1 MMMMMNSIVLVFLAI
16 LAVSSVHGF
25 VVQRSLP
32 QQTQRGFSTAGTS
45 TATTSSLN
53 AEPSASSSDAEPS
66 ASINDIFTSD
76 SWAPIQKDLDEV
88 PVFTVATQEGNPL
101 AYEVQAEDET
111 SHTLPFFYCDVAEA
125 LAELEGARNNTGME
139 GLDILPFPLGQAF
152 QLWATDE
159 AVLIPSKA
167 AILQAGAPP
176 GTNPVGQQV
185 PMFACMEIME
195 EGDDG
200 QAQLPLFMSLD
211 DANNALKLAVEAD
224 GGKVEDFDIACL
236 SLSGAVE
243 QLATL
248 SDIPGF
254 HFIPPSTS
262 MSYIQEYLS

>member
-1 MMMMMNSIVLVFLAI
+1 MMNSIVLVFLAI

-32 QQTQRGFSTAGTS
+32 KQTQRGFSTAGARTTS
-45 TATTSSLN
+45 TSSLN
-53 AEPSASSSDAEPS
+53 AEPSASSNDAEPS
-66 ASINDIFTSD
+66 ASIGDIFASD

-125 LAELEGARNNTGME
+125 LAELEGARNNTGLE

-152 QLWATDE
+152 KLWATAE
-159 AVLIPSKA
+159 AILIPSKA

-185 PMFACMEIME
+185 PMFACMEIIE
-195 EGDDG
+195 EGPDG
-200 QAQLPLFMSLD
+200 QDQLPLFMSFD
-211 DANNALKLAVEAD
+211 DANSALKLAVGTD
-224 GGKVEDFDIACL
+224 GGKVEDYDVVCL
-236 SLSGAVE
+236 SLSGAVQ
-243 QLATL
+243 QLATVP
-248 SDIPGF
+248 DIPGF
-254 HFIPPSTS
+254 HFVAPSTS
-262 MSYIQEYLS
+262 VSYIQEKLP

>member
-1 MMMMMNSIVLVFLAI
+1 MMMMMMNSIVLVFLSI

-25 VVQRSLP
+25 VVQRSMP

-45 TATTSSLN
+45 TTTTSSLN
-53 AEPSASSSDAEPS
+53 AEPFASSSDMF
-66 ASINDIFTSD
+66 ASDAWT
-76 SWAPIQKDLDEV
+76 PIKKDLDEV

-101 AYEVQAEDET
+101 AYEVQVLEDET
-111 SHTLPFFYCDVAEA
+111 SRTLPFFYCDVAEA
-125 LAELEGARNNTGME
+125 LAELEGARNNTDME

-211 DANNALKLAVEAD
+211 DANSALKLAVEAD